1 MADHIEIGRL
11 LRSETTG
18 FVFGCKLDQIDSPS
32 FGALVRVRMDE
43 HYQIFGLIYDIR
55 IQDDG
60 LVRQLITS
68 DTLANEAWLD
78 TRGNRTV
85 PVEIGV
91 LALGYTLD
99 GQVSHLLPP
108 RPPLSLDE
116 IFLCTPEE
124 IAEFTSAGRMGYLRH
139 VLRDQDKPVEELLA
153 AHLKQV
159 REVQDSAGNAAW
171 LEAALEEV
179 ITLLKDDYAALMRVL
194 GAVDELEQV
203 PDRQSNLTGRLG

>member
-159 REVQDSAGNAAW
+159 REVQEAAGNPAW

>member
-11 LRSETTG
+11 LRSETVG
-18 FVFGCKLDQIDSPS
+18 FVFGCKLDQIDSPN
-32 FGALVRVRMDE
+32 FGSMVRVKMDD

-68 DTLANEAWLD
+68 DVLANEAWLD

-91 LALGYTLD
+91 LALGYEQD
-99 GQVSHLLPP
+99 GQITHLLPP

-116 IFLCTPEE
+116 IFLCAPDE
-124 IAEFTSAGRMGYLRH
+124 ITAFTGAGRMGYLRH
-139 VLRDQDKPVEELLA
+139 ILRDQNKPVAELLA
-153 AHLKQV
+153 AHLKNA
-159 REVQDSAGNAAW
+159 REVQAAAGHPEW
-171 LEAALEEV
+171 FEAAVEEL
-179 ITLLKDDYAALMRVL
+179 ITLMKDDYPTLMSVL
-194 GAVDELEQV
+194 SVVDELELSQN
-203 PDRQSNLTGRLG
+203 RQAGSNGRLG

>member
-32 FGALVRVRMDE
+32 FGALVRVRMDD
-43 HYQIFGLIYDIR
+43 HYQIFGLIYDIQV
-55 IQDDG
+55 QDDG

-124 IAEFTSAGRMGYLRH
+124 IAAFTGAGRLGYLRH
-139 VLRDQDKPVEELLA
+139 ILRDQDKPVEELLA

-159 REVQDSAGNAAW
+159 RAVQSAAGNPAW
-171 LEAALEEV
+171 FDAALEEV
-179 ITLLKDDYAALMRVL
+179 IALLKDDYPTLMRVL
-194 GAVDELEQV
+194 GAVNELELTR
-203 PDRQSNLTGRLG
+203 DRQSELNGRLG

>member
-1 MADHIEIGRL
+1 MAEDL
-11 LRSETTG
+11 
-18 FVFGCKLDQIDSPS
+18 
-32 FGALVRVRMDE
+32 A
-43 HYQIFGLIYDIR
+43 
-55 IQDDG
+55 DDF
-60 LVRQLITS
+60 RR
-68 DTLANEAWLD
+68 DNRE
-78 TRGNRTV
+78 NRTV

-124 IAEFTSAGRMGYLRH
+124 IAAFTSAGRMGYLRH

-159 REVQDSAGNAAW
+159 REVQEAAGNPAW
-171 LEAALEEV
+171 FEAALEEV
-179 ITLLKDDYAALMRVL
+179 ITLLKDDYSALMRVL